1 LHFQNN
7 GYPGSVAFQLN
18 NSSGATVWSTL
29 TPVRR
34 AYANWMEVYRIPLT
48 NGNATYLSRD
58 YLVKD
63 CGGAGSWGTFPG
75 LGGRSFGS
83 YFPDNSM
90 FTVTDDGTGNIGV
103 TFNIQAN
110 LNPYSDDANTT
121 MSSFSYL
128 PYYYS
133 EGQNRYSQNPLAP
146 NPINGTQTL
155 YFVGFNKDYTI
166 NTTTLDF
173 PTASIYSPPA
183 PPVDSN
189 SYA

>member
-1 LHFQNN
+1 
-7 GYPGSVAFQLN
+7 
-18 NSSGATVWSTL
+18 
-29 TPVRR
+29 
-34 AYANWMEVYRIPLT
+34 
-48 NGNATYLSRD
+48 
-58 YLVKD
+58 
-63 CGGAGSWGTFPG
+63 
-75 LGGRSFGS
+75 
-83 YFPDNSM
+83 M
-90 FTVTDDGTGNIGV
+90 F
-103 TFNIQAN
+103 
-110 LNPYSDDANTT
+110 
-121 MSSFSYL
+121 SFSYL

-133 EGQNRYSQNPLAP
+133 EGQNRYSQNPLPP